1 MRSRRR
7 PGPLVRSRHKL
18 RDGRPAAQSRPVQW
32 PQAAEEYT
40 GGTFFCLWFVL
51 ARTPV
56 ANVELLSCKL
66 IFFRGRRSI
75 PDFGKR
81 RSCPCRRAPRSVFAI
96 LPRHPSG
103 ASLPLA
109 SLCAVRATRPLRAD
123 SIGSCVPGQQASGS
137 RPLGSAS
144 RTRCRAPRR
153 PSELHAMRQ
162 ELPSHSRLPVC
173 RPCDSALACRQYRL
187 WCAWSASFGK
197 LSPWQ

>member
-1 MRSRRR
+1 MRHVYRRPCILGSGGVRSRRR

-66 IFFRGRRSI
+66 IFSQGRRRI

-81 RSCPCRRAPRSVFAI
+81 RSCPCRRASRSVFAI
-96 LPRHPSG
+96 PTHPPADFHSCHFMPPVCTG
-103 ASLPLA
+103 A
-109 SLCAVRATRPLRAD
+109 VM
-123 SIGSCVPGQQASGS
+123 VSGS
-137 RPLGSAS
+137 DARSQESGRSCAHDPAACAPDCLLVPLMGRWTPYWGAG
-144 RTRCRAPRR
+144 RWTP
-153 PSELHAMRQ
+153 
-162 ELPSHSRLPVC
+162 
-173 RPCDSALACRQYRL
+173 
-187 WCAWSASFGK
+187 
-197 LSPWQ
+197 